1 MCGRYSQT
9 KDPEELERRFNL
21 EGPRVLFPPRFNVAP
36 SQEAGVIVHNGS
48 RKLELMR
55 WGLVPFW
62 SKDATIGSRMI
73 NARAETITEKPSF
86 KKPLEQRRCLV
97 LADGF
102 YEWLKTDGTKT
113 KIPMRFILKSRE
125 PFAFAGLWDCWQKP
139 DGHELRSFTII
150 TTQANDLIRPVHDR
164 MPVILRQED
173 EEQWLDSSVTDAR
186 KLTPLLSQY
195 PADAMEAFAVSTLV
209 NSPKNDQPECMQ
221 AVTAPA

>member
-9 KDPEELERRFNL
+9 KDPEKLERRFNL
-21 EGPRVLFPPRFNVAP
+21 GGPRVLFPPRFNVAP

-73 NARAETITEKPSF
+73 NARAETITDKPSF

-113 KIPMRFILKSRE
+113 KIPMRFVLKSRE
-125 PFAFAGLWDCWQKP
+125 PFAFAGLWERWQKP
-139 DGHELRSFTII
+139 DGNELRSFTII

-164 MPVILRQED
+164 MPVILRQEN

-209 NSPKNDQPECMQ
+209 NSPKNDRPECLI
-221 AVTAPA
+221 AA